1 MKFTETLKR
10 MVGKSETR
18 AAGDPL
24 YSSVPTGL
32 AGTRAINPRLAENLS
47 TVLACVGAISGAI
60 SSLPV
65 YVYQKTNEGRQL
77 VHDHPIMA
85 LINSGP
91 NPHQSWPDFVEWWV
105 SSTLLRGNGLSEAK
119 RNAEGKIEA
128 LTPIPWEHVSVQL
141 MPSGR
146 LAFDVTD
153 IHSIYGGTG
162 KTRRIFED
170 DVIHLRD
177 RSDDGLL
184 GRSRLQRAASVV
196 SSGLAVQE
204 HATAM
209 FENQATPSGA
219 LEAEQSITPAQRDQL
234 RDQLRDYYTGSAN
247 ARRVMVLE
255 GGLKFNP
262 ISLSAED
269 AELLASRRF
278 STEELARLYQVPPP
292 IIGDLSHGTFTNSE
306 TAGRW
311 FAQHTLTP
319 WIRKI
324 ETELQRSLLSE
335 TARATHEI
343 EIDLSGFL
351 RGDPETR
358 WKSHEIAVK
367 NGILDINEVREIEG
381 PNPQKV
387 GSVSAEEL
395 ST

>member
-1 MKFTETLKR
+1 MGILRRIVDKFDP
-10 MVGKSETR
+10 ETR
-18 AAGDPL
+18 ASVAGDPI
-24 YSSVPTGL
+24 YSTVSSGL
-32 AGTRAINPRLAENLS
+32 AGTRAVNPRLAENLS

-65 YVYQKTNEGRQL
+65 YVYRRTSGSREL
-77 VHDHPIMA
+77 AAEHPIMEMVR
-85 LINSGP
+85 NGP
-91 NPHQSWPDFVEWWV
+91 NRHQTWPDFLEWWIA
-105 SSTLLRGNGLSEAK
+105 STLLRGNGLSEVK
-119 RNAEGKIEA
+119 RDGRGQVTELA
-128 LTPIPWEHVSVQL
+128 PVPWEHASVQL
-141 MPSGR
+141 LPSGR

-153 IHSIYGGTG
+153 VHNISGGRG
-162 KTRRIFED
+162 RMRRILEGEAM
-170 DVIHLRD
+170 HLRD

-196 SSGLAVQE
+196 SAGLSVQE
-204 HATAM
+204 HASAM

-219 LEAEQSITPAQRDQL
+219 LEMDGSLTPEQRDQL
-234 RDQLRDYYTGSAN
+234 KEGLKDFTSSAN
-247 ARRVMVLE
+247 ARKVMILDQ
-255 GGLKFNP
+255 GMKFSP
-262 ISLSAED
+262 ISMSAED

-324 ETELQRSLLSE
+324 ETEMQRSLLSE
-335 TARATHEI
+335 AARQNHEV

-367 NGILDINEVREIEG
+367 NNILDVNEVREIEG
-381 PNPQKV
+381 FNPKAFD
-387 GSVSAEEL
+387 GAASPGL
-395 ST
+395 